1 MIVDFW
7 LIFNRKYS
15 LYFIKFKMILNVTK
29 YRPIDFKPKFQIF
42 QLVCDWAGIPLL
54 FLCCVHWCTVDVIH
68 RGFRRFCSASG
79 SLWSHLLCSWIL
91 PRGIQ
96 KHILL
101 SLHHGVQKEKTS
113 HWRCRATVRD
123 LHAILNLYVTPPCPH
138 ITPSGSRTRDA
149 GARGGRSTKEAK
161 GYSL

>member
-15 LYFIKFKMILNVTK
+15 LYFFKFKMILNVTK
-29 YRPIDFKPKFQIF
+29 YCPIDFKPKFQIF
-42 QLVCDWAGIPLL
+42 QLVCDWGGITLL
-54 FLCCVHWCTVDVIH
+54 FLCCIHWCTVDVIH

-79 SLWSHLLCSWIL
+79 SLWSHLLCS
-91 PRGIQ
+91 IQ

-101 SLHHGVQKEKTS
+101 SLHPWEQKQKTS
-113 HWRCRATVRD
+113 NWRCRAAVRD
-123 LHAILNLYVTPPCPH
+123 LHAILNLYVTPPGPH
-138 ITPSGSRTRDA
+138 HHTERVSNPGCR
-149 GARGGRSTKEAK
+149 RGRRALYQG